1 MKKTIKYCR
10 IITLFVVLISCQT
23 NNKEIKINGSIEN
36 FEVVRLDQVL
46 SKNIDEI
53 HKVYLNYPELYKNF
67 FTNMI
72 RAGKKEEIL
81 KSKLSKETTNKLQL
95 FINDSIISDIL
106 KEIELEFPDFEYYNK
121 EISKGLNRYES
132 LFGFSYPKKEIG
144 TFFSLFNADV
154 HEFDSIIWIG
164 LDMYLGPKNKITKLI
179 PTESLPQ
186 YVKNKMDKK
195 YIVSDVMFG
204 YLMTHN
210 PQYMG
215 DDFLSKLLSYGKT
228 AYLMN
233 LLLPDEDPE
242 NKFRYNK
249 SELKWCEENEKYIWQ
264 YIIDQEILYEKDFNK
279 ISYFFNP
286 GPYTKNF
293 GKDSPAY
300 IGIWLGYRIIQDYA
314 KKTNLD
320 INEILNE
327 KNSQKILSTYEPE

>member
-81 KSKLSKETTNKLQL
+81 KSKLSKETTNKLHL
-95 FINDSIISDIL
+95 FINDSIISNIL

-164 LDMYLGPKNKITKLI
+164 LDMYLGPKNKITNLI

-186 YVKNKMDKK
+186 YVKN
-195 YIVSDVMFG
+195 
-204 YLMTHN
+204 N
-210 PQYMG
+210 
-215 DDFLSKLLSYGKT
+215 
-228 AYLMN
+228 
-233 LLLPDEDPE
+233 
-242 NKFRYNK
+242 
-249 SELKWCEENEKYIWQ
+249 
-264 YIIDQEILYEKDFNK
+264 
-279 ISYFFNP
+279 
-286 GPYTKNF
+286 
-293 GKDSPAY
+293 
-300 IGIWLGYRIIQDYA
+300 IQ
-314 KKTNLD
+314 
-320 INEILNE
+320 IMRC
-327 KNSQKILSTYEPE
+327 

>member
-53 HKVYLNYPELYKNF
+53 HKVYLKYPELYTNF

-81 KSKLSKETTNKLQL
+81 KSKLSKETTNKLHL
-95 FINDSIISDIL
+95 FFNDSIISNIL

-121 EISKGLNRYES
+121 EISKGLYRYES
-132 LFGFSYPKKEIG
+132 LFGISYPKKEIG

-164 LDMYLGPKNKITKLI
+164 LDMYLGPKNKITNLI

-249 SELKWCEENEKYIWQ
+249 SELKWCDENEKYIWQ

-320 INEILNE
+320 IIEILNE

>member
-1 MKKTIKYCR
+1 M
-10 IITLFVVLISCQT
+10 LSSCQT
-23 NNKEIKINGSIEN
+23 NNKEIKINGSLEN

-53 HKVYLNYPELYKNF
+53 HKMYLKYPELYTNF

-132 LFGFSYPKKEIG
+132 IFGFSYPKKEIG

-154 HEFDSIIWIG
+154 HVLDSIIWIG

-242 NKFRYNK
+242 NKFRYNQ

-300 IGIWLGYRIIQDYA
+300 IGIWLGYRIIQDYT

-320 INEILNE
+320 IIEILNE
-327 KNSQKILSTYEPE
+327 KNSQKILRTYEPE

>member
-23 NNKEIKINGSIEN
+23 NNKEIKINGSLEN

-53 HKVYLNYPELYKNF
+53 HKVYLKYPELYINF

-95 FINDSIISDIL
+95 FINDSIISNIL
-106 KEIELEFPDFEYYNK
+106 KEIDLEFPDFEYYNK

-164 LDMYLGPKNKITKLI
+164 LDMYLGPKNKITNLI

-314 KKTNLD
+314 RKTNLD
-320 INEILNE
+320 IIEILNE

>member
-10 IITLFVVLISCQT
+10 IITLFVVLSSCQT
-23 NNKEIKINGSIEN
+23 NNKEIKINGSLEN

-53 HKVYLNYPELYKNF
+53 HKVYLKYPELYINF

-95 FINDSIISDIL
+95 FINDSIISNIL
-106 KEIELEFPDFEYYNK
+106 KEIDLEFPDFEYYNK

-132 LFGFSYPKKEIG
+132 LFGISYPKKEIG

-164 LDMYLGPKNKITKLI
+164 LDMYLGPKNKITNLI

-314 KKTNLD
+314 RKTNLG
-320 INEILNE
+320 IIEILNE

>member
-10 IITLFVVLISCQT
+10 IITLFVVLSSCQT
-23 NNKEIKINGSIEN
+23 NNKEIKINGSLEN

-53 HKVYLNYPELYKNF
+53 HKVYLKYPELYINF

-95 FINDSIISDIL
+95 FINDSIISNIL
-106 KEIELEFPDFEYYNK
+106 KEIDLEFPDFEYYNK

-132 LFGFSYPKKEIG
+132 LFGISYPKKEIG

-164 LDMYLGPKNKITKLI
+164 LDMYLGPKNKITNLI

-314 KKTNLD
+314 RKTHLD
-320 INEILNE
+320 IIEILNE

>member
-10 IITLFVVLISCQT
+10 IITLFVVLSSCQT
-23 NNKEIKINGSIEN
+23 NNKEIKINGSLEN

-53 HKVYLNYPELYKNF
+53 HKVYLKYPELYINF

-95 FINDSIISDIL
+95 FINDSIISNIL
-106 KEIELEFPDFEYYNK
+106 KEIDLEFPDFEYYNK

-132 LFGFSYPKKEIG
+132 LFGISYPKKEIG

-164 LDMYLGPKNKITKLI
+164 LDMYLGPKNKITNLI

-233 LLLPDEDPE
+233 LLLPNEDPE

-314 KKTNLD
+314 RKTNLD
-320 INEILNE
+320 IIEILNE

>member
-1 MKKTIKYCR
+1 MKKTTKYCR

-53 HKVYLNYPELYKNF
+53 HKVYLNYPELLQKL

-81 KSKLSKETTNKLQL
+81 KSKLSKVKTTNKLQL

-154 HEFDSIIWIG
+154 HEFDSIILIG
-164 LDMYLGPKNKITKLI
+164 LDMYLGPKIRLLNSI

-215 DDFLSKLLSYGKT
+215 DDFLSKLLSMGK
-228 AYLMN
+228 
-233 LLLPDEDPE
+233 LP
-242 NKFRYNK
+242 
-249 SELKWCEENEKYIWQ
+249 
-264 YIIDQEILYEKDFNK
+264 
-279 ISYFFNP
+279 
-286 GPYTKNF
+286 T
-293 GKDSPAY
+293 
-300 IGIWLGYRIIQDYA
+300 
-314 KKTNLD
+314 
-320 INEILNE
+320 
-327 KNSQKILSTYEPE
+327 

>member
-1 MKKTIKYCR
+1 MKNYIKYCQV
-10 IITLFVVLISCQT
+10 ITLFLVFCSCQT
-23 NNKEIKINGSIEN
+23 NNKEIKINGNVDN
-36 FEVVRLDQVL
+36 FEVVRLDKIL

-53 HKVYLNYPELYKNF
+53 HREYLKYPELYNNF

-81 KSKLSKETTNKLQL
+81 VSKLSKETTEKLQL

-106 KEIELEFPDFEYYNK
+106 KEINLEFPDFEYYNK

-132 LFGFSYPKKEIG
+132 LFDISYPKNKIG

-164 LDMYLGPKNKITKLI
+164 LDMYLGPKNKITNLI
-179 PTESLPQ
+179 PAESLPQ
-186 YVKNKMDKK
+186 YVKDKMDKK

-215 DDFLSKLLSYGKT
+215 EDFLSKLLSYGKT

-233 LLLPDEDPE
+233 LLLPNEDPE
-242 NKFRYNK
+242 NKFRYNQ

-264 YIIDQEILYEKDFNK
+264 YIIDQGILYEKDFNK

-293 GKDSPAY
+293 GHDSPAY

-320 INEILNE
+320 IIEILNE
-327 KNSQKILSTYEPE
+327 KNSQKILSSYEPG

>member
-1 MKKTIKYCR
+1 MTKKFKYYL
-10 IITLFVVLISCQT
+10 IFSLVFVFSSCQT
-23 NNKEIKINGSIEN
+23 NTKEIELNGKLKN
-36 FEVVRLDQVL
+36 FEVVRLDQVF
-46 SKNIDEI
+46 SRDIEEV
-53 HKVYLNYPELYKNF
+53 HKVFLKYPELYQNF
-67 FTNMI
+67 YANML
-72 RAGKKEEIL
+72 RAGEKQEIL
-81 KSKLSKETTNKLQL
+81 KQRLSKKSAEKLKL
-95 FINDSIISDIL
+95 FINDSVISNIL
-106 KEIELEFPDFEYYNK
+106 QEIQLEFPDFEYYNE
-121 EISKGLNRYES
+121 EISKGFNRYES
-132 LFGFSYPKKEIG
+132 LFGVSYPKNKIG

-154 HEFDSIIWIG
+154 HEFDSIIWVG
-164 LDMYLGPKNKITKLI
+164 LDMYLGPKNKITQLI

-195 YIVSDVMFG
+195 YIVSDVIFG

-210 PQYMG
+210 SQYMG

-233 LLLPDEDPE
+233 LVLPNEDPE

-300 IGIWLGYRIIQDYA
+300 IGIWLGFRIIQDYA
-314 KKTNLD
+314 EKTNLD
-320 INEILNE
+320 IKEILKE
-327 KNSQKILSTYEPE
+327 KNSQKLLSTYEPK

>member
-1 MKKTIKYCR
+1 MKKTIKYCQ

-23 NNKEIKINGSIEN
+23 NNKEIKINGSLEN

-53 HKVYLNYPELYKNF
+53 HKVYLKYPELYINF

-95 FINDSIISDIL
+95 FINDSIISNIL
-106 KEIELEFPDFEYYNK
+106 KEIDLEFPDFEYYNK

-132 LFGFSYPKKEIG
+132 LFGISYPKKEIG

-164 LDMYLGPKNKITKLI
+164 LDMYLGPKNKITNLI
-179 PTESLPQ
+179 PTESLHQ

-293 GKDSPAY
+293 GKDSPSY

-314 KKTNLD
+314 RKTNLD
-320 INEILNE
+320 IIEILNE
-327 KNSQKILSTYEPE
+327 KNGQKILSTYEPE

>member
-10 IITLFVVLISCQT
+10 IITLFVVLSSCQN
-23 NNKEIKINGSIEN
+23 NNKEIKINASLEN

-81 KSKLSKETTNKLQL
+81 KSKLSKKTTNKLQL
-95 FINDSIISDIL
+95 FINDSIISNIL

-233 LLLPDEDPE
+233 LLLPDENPE

-320 INEILNE
+320 IIEILNE
-327 KNSQKILSTYEPE
+327 KNNQKILSTYEPE

>member
-132 LFGFSYPKKEIG
+132 IFGFSYPKKEIG

-154 HEFDSIIWIG
+154 HVFDSIIWIG

-320 INEILNE
+320 IIEILNE

>member
-249 SELKWCEENEKYIWQ
+249 SELKWCVENEKYIWQ

-320 INEILNE
+320 IIEILNE

>member
-53 HKVYLNYPELYKNF
+53 HKVYSNYPEFYKNF

-320 INEILNE
+320 IIEILNE

>member
-1 MKKTIKYCR
+1 
-10 IITLFVVLISCQT
+10 
-23 NNKEIKINGSIEN
+23 
-36 FEVVRLDQVL
+36 
-46 SKNIDEI
+46 
-53 HKVYLNYPELYKNF
+53 
-67 FTNMI
+67 MI
-72 RAGKKEEIL
+72 RAGEKEEIL
-81 KSKLSKETTNKLQL
+81 VSKLSKETTEKLQL
-95 FINDSIISDIL
+95 FINDSIISDII
-106 KEIELEFPDFEYYNK
+106 KEINLEFPDFEYYNK

-132 LFGFSYPKKEIG
+132 LFGISYPKNKIG

-164 LDMYLGPKNKITKLI
+164 LDMYLGPKNKITNLI
-179 PTESLPQ
+179 PAESLPQ
-186 YVKNKMDKK
+186 YVKDKMDKK
-195 YIVSDVMFG
+195 YIISDVMFG

-228 AYLMN
+228 AYLMY

-242 NKFRYNK
+242 NKFRYNQ

-264 YIIDQEILYEKDFNK
+264 YIIDQEILYEKDYNK

-293 GKDSPAY
+293 GQDSPAH

-320 INEILNE
+320 IIEILNE
-327 KNSQKILSTYEPE
+327 KNSQKILSSYEPE

>member
-1 MKKTIKYCR
+1 
-10 IITLFVVLISCQT
+10 
-23 NNKEIKINGSIEN
+23 
-36 FEVVRLDQVL
+36 
-46 SKNIDEI
+46 
-53 HKVYLNYPELYKNF
+53 
-67 FTNMI
+67 
-72 RAGKKEEIL
+72 
-81 KSKLSKETTNKLQL
+81 
-95 FINDSIISDIL
+95 
-106 KEIELEFPDFEYYNK
+106 
-121 EISKGLNRYES
+121 
-132 LFGFSYPKKEIG
+132 
-144 TFFSLFNADV
+144 
-154 HEFDSIIWIG
+154 
-164 LDMYLGPKNKITKLI
+164 MYLGPKNKITKLI

-320 INEILNE
+320 IIEILNE

>member
-1 MKKTIKYCR
+1 
-10 IITLFVVLISCQT
+10 
-23 NNKEIKINGSIEN
+23 
-36 FEVVRLDQVL
+36 
-46 SKNIDEI
+46 
-53 HKVYLNYPELYKNF
+53 
-67 FTNMI
+67 MI
-72 RAGKKEEIL
+72 RAGEKEEIL
-81 KSKLSKETTNKLQL
+81 VSKLSKETTEKLQL
-95 FINDSIISDIL
+95 FINDSIISEII
-106 KEIELEFPDFEYYNK
+106 KEINLEFPDFEYYNK

-132 LFGFSYPKKEIG
+132 LFDVSYTKNKIG

-164 LDMYLGPKNKITKLI
+164 LDMYLGPKNKITNLI
-179 PTESLPQ
+179 PAESLPQ
-186 YVKNKMDKK
+186 YVKDKMDKK

-210 PQYMG
+210 PQFMG

-242 NKFRYNK
+242 NKFRYNQ

-293 GKDSPAY
+293 GHDSPAY

-320 INEILNE
+320 IIEILNE
-327 KNSQKILSTYEPE
+327 KNSQKILSSYEPG

>member
-1 MKKTIKYCR
+1 MKKKFKYYQ
-10 IITLFVVLISCQT
+10 IISLFIVLSSCQT
-23 NNKEIKINGSIEN
+23 NNKEIKLTEN
-36 FEVVRLDQVL
+36 IKTYEVIRLDQVL
-46 SKNIDEI
+46 FKNIEEI

-72 RAGKKEEIL
+72 RAGEKEEIL

-95 FINDSIISDIL
+95 FINDSIISNIL
-106 KEIELEFPDFEYYNK
+106 KEIDLEFPDFEYYNK

-132 LFGFSYPKKEIG
+132 LFGISYPKKEIG

-164 LDMYLGPKNKITKLI
+164 LDMYLGPKNKITNLI

-314 KKTNLD
+314 KKTNLN
-320 INEILNE
+320 ISEILNE
-327 KNSQKILSTYEPE
+327 KNSQKILSSYEPE

>member
-10 IITLFVVLISCQT
+10 IITLFVVLSSCQT
-23 NNKEIKINGSIEN
+23 NNKEIKINGSLEN

-53 HKVYLNYPELYKNF
+53 HKVYLKYPELYINF

-95 FINDSIISDIL
+95 FINDSIISNIL
-106 KEIELEFPDFEYYNK
+106 KEIDLEFPDFEYYNK

-132 LFGFSYPKKEIG
+132 LFGISYPKKEIG

-164 LDMYLGPKNKITKLI
+164 LDMYLGPKNKITNLI

-293 GKDSPAY
+293 GKDSPAN

-320 INEILNE
+320 IIEILNE